1 MILAN
6 VRSLKGLKMD
16 ELRAN
21 ATFFNEYRDAC
32 LMAFTETWFEKNI
45 ADRGTFIKGFGCPA
59 RLDRDKQTTGKEKGG
74 VFVYMST
81 SVGAKPSLYAQHIC
95 DVIQKH
101 DAVSTDAP
109 KFILGDFNQCKLENC
124 LSTYHH
130 YNTCPTRMNKT
141 IDLCYGWCPLR
152 IGR

>member
-32 LMAFTETWFEKNI
+32 LMAFTETWFEKNVG
-45 ADRGTFIKGFGCPA
+45 DRGTFIKGFGCPA

-81 SVGAKPSLYAQHIC
+81 SVGAKPSLC
-95 DVIQKH
+95 VNS
-101 DAVSTDAP
+101 STP
-109 KFILGDFNQCKLENC
+109 RTLYCCQCIFPANFHNC
-124 LSTYHH
+124 LRFCLHTPQSQCGSRRPAY
-130 YNTCPTRMNKT
+130 
-141 IDLCYGWCPLR
+141 L
-152 IGR
+152 